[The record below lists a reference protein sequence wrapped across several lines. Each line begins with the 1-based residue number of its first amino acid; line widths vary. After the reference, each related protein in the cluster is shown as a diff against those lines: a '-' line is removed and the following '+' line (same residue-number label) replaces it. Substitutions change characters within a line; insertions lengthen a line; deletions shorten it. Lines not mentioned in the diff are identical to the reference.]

1 MTDASAILG
10 YAAFWRFY
18 VRLSED
24 PLENEV
30 LRHFGTTTISGREYA
45 ETTISLP
52 CGSEWS
58 FEITITPELVTIYLG
73 LRNQNSGRVAE
84 IGWWDDARWHPYA
97 LRWSELEG
105 LHRYWLNSALLQ
117 IHPSAAFLLL
127 AVFVGHGVDERDQF
141 SARKRTIA
149 KHFELLRLFSEAEL
163 VEFVDRA
170 FRLPSRE
177 DYNWSHDSKL
187 GWVFG
192 GKYPCYSLRNKEH
205 SDGTEGRFPF
215 SEWSELMTQLP
226 EQ

>member
-1 MTDASAILG
+1 MPDASAILG

-30 LRHFGTTTISGREYA
+30 LRHFGATTINGREYA
-45 ETTISLP
+45 KNTISLP
-52 CGSEWS
+52 CGTESSLEVA
-58 FEITITPELVTIYLG
+58 ITPDLCTVNLG
-73 LRNQNSGRVAE
+73 LRNRNTDGIAE

-97 LRWSELEG
+97 LRWSELERV
-105 LHRYWLNSALLQ
+105 HRYWLSAPLPQ

-141 SARKRTIA
+141 SARKSTIA
-149 KHFELLRLFSEAEL
+149 KHYEQLRLFDDTEIVEL
-163 VEFVDRA
+163 VENT
-170 FRLPSRE
+170 FRVPSEE
-177 DYNWSHDSKL
+177 DYNWSNDAQL

-192 GKYPCYSLRNKEH
+192 GEYPCYSIRNKEH

-215 SEWSELMTQLP
+215 SEWSRLMAELP
-226 EQ
+226 E